1 MVNWIDLK
9 TNQQTQI
16 NNEIC
21 ETLKITLVM
30 KRKYF
35 LIKHKNKKKNELN
48 FFFFINKIKIKTYF
62 EIYCLFT
69 TPNFAYV
76 AKIIILRLYRII
88 LLFIPFVRF
97 LGSFLQHKCEG
108 NDIF

>member
-48 FFFFINKIKIKTYF
+48 FFFF
-62 EIYCLFT
+62 
-69 TPNFAYV
+69 
-76 AKIIILRLYRII
+76 
-88 LLFIPFVRF
+88 
-97 LGSFLQHKCEG
+97 HK
-108 NDIF
+108 